1 MRFVT
6 RTAAVPLAA
15 ALAVVAACAGS
26 LPRPAYVAQTTDA
39 LAPVPY
45 PPPPARVETVP
56 PEPRRGAVWI
66 DGEWVWQGRLF
77 AWRRGRWV
85 MPPEGARF
93 APWTTVRGE
102 DGTVYLAGGAWRD
115 ARNQAVPDP
124 PALAAANSTVGSVVD
139 LEGHEEVTGHTVRES
154 QGAGSAVQ
162 SETDGG
168 AGKAQAAPNGD
179 AGEASADSMAPG

>member
-1 MRFVT
+1 MRFVI

-56 PEPRRGAVWI
+56 AEPRPGAVWI

-102 DGTVYLAGGAWRD
+102 DGTVYFAGGTWRD
-115 ARNQAVPDP
+115 ARNQLVPDP
-124 PALAAANSTVGSVVD
+124 PALAVAKSTGGAIID

-154 QGAGSAVQ
+154 QGAGSAA
-162 SETDGG
+162 ETDGG
-168 AGKAQAAPNGD
+168 TETQAAPGDDAGD
-179 AGEASADSMAPG
+179 AMAD

>member
-1 MRFVT
+1 MLARVGMRFAT
-6 RTAAVPLAA
+6 RAAFVSLAA
-15 ALAVVAACAGS
+15 ATVVVACAS
-26 LPRPAYVAQTTDA
+26 ELPRPAYVAQTTDA

-56 PEPRRGAVWI
+56 PSPGRGAVWI
-66 DGEWVWQGRLF
+66 DGEWAWQGRLF

-85 MPPEGARF
+85 MPPAGARF

-115 ARNQAVPDP
+115 ARNQPVPDP
-124 PALAAANSTVGSVVD
+124 PALAVAKSTAGAVVD

-154 QGAGSAVQ
+154 QGAGAAAQ
-162 SETDGG
+162 N
-168 AGKAQAAPNGD
+168 AGPAAQD
-179 AGEASADSMAPG
+179 AGAPSEIATDAEAGSD